1 MARQGEF
8 RDEKFDSL
16 AGPVPACF
24 NPSTA
29 RIWASVGLLDGN
41 AVIRQKAIPEP
52 GIRIRLT
59 ALLSGAW
66 LKGAHER
73 RMESSMP

>member
-8 RDEKFDSL
+8 RGEKFDSL

-24 NPSTA
+24 NL
-29 RIWASVGLLDGN
+29 WASVGLLDGN

-59 ALLSGAW
+59 ALLSGA
-66 LKGAHER
+66 
-73 RMESSMP
+73 